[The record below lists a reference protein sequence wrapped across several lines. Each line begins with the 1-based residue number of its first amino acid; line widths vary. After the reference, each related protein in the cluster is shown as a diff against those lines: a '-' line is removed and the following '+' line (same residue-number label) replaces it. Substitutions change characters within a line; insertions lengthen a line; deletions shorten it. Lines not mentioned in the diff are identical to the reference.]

1 MTQAYVVASAQ
12 RLRQLRLLA
21 ETPSLRGRR
30 RAAVM
35 TARRQA
41 WQDVAVALG
50 VLALGWAI
58 GAVLS

>member
-21 ETPSLRGRR
+21 ETPSLRTRR
-30 RAAVM
+30 RAATM
-35 TARRQA
+35 TAWRQA

-50 VLALGWAI
+50 VLALGWVI
-58 GAVLS
+58 GGVLS

>member
-21 ETPSLRGRR
+21 ETPSLRTRR
-30 RAAVM
+30 RTAVM

-50 VLALGWAI
+50 VLALGWVI
-58 GAVLS
+58 GGVLS

>member
-21 ETPSLRGRR
+21 ETPSLRTRR

-35 TARRQA
+35 TARRRA
-41 WQDVAVALG
+41 WQDAALAVG
-50 VLALGWAI
+50 VLMAGWAI

>member
-21 ETPSLRGRR
+21 ETPSLRTRR

-50 VLALGWAI
+50 VLALGWVI
-58 GAVLS
+58 GGVLL